1 MVQADPAVKEEE
13 GYKNVKVSNM
23 EIDIKNKDETH
34 MTFVLEGVDD
44 AFVNAIRRVATV
56 EVPTMAIETV
66 EILKNDAKIFDEALA
81 HRLGL
86 VPLTT
91 DIDSMVIASECDCE
105 DGCPRCSVSLLLKEI
120 GPKTVYS
127 GDLKS
132 QDPEVVP
139 YYDTIPLLKLK
150 EGQEVELIAVANLGK
165 GLDHAKWEPTTAC
178 AYSYYPKITIDTEK
192 CETCGLCASECPRGV
207 YEFDEKKNLIKVVDI
222 ENCSMCKT
230 CVRGCPSEAITVEGE
245 EGKYIFIIETD
256 GSLPP
261 EEVLTRACDILSE
274 KSNKILEFIK

>member
-1 MVQADPAVKEEE
+1 
-13 GYKNVKVSNM
+13 M
-23 EIDIKNKDETH
+23 EIDIKKKDENFLLFTI
-34 MTFVLEGVDD
+34 EGVDD
-44 AFVNAIRRVATV
+44 AFINAIRRISTV

-91 DIDSMVIASECDCE
+91 DVDSMVLASECDCE
-105 DGCPRCSVSLLLKEI
+105 EDNCSRCSVSLLLKEK

-139 YYDTIPLLKLK
+139 CNDTIPLLKLK
-150 EGQEVELIAVANLGK
+150 EGEEVELIAIAQLGL
-165 GLDHAKWEPTTAC
+165 GLEHAKWQPTTAC
-178 AYSYYPKITIDTEK
+178 VYKYYPKITIDTET
-192 CETCGLCASECPRGV
+192 CEACGLCASECPRGV
-207 YEFDEKKNLIKVVDI
+207 YEFDEKKDLVKVVDL

-230 CVRGCPSEAITVEGE
+230 CVRGCTTDSITVEGQ
-245 EGKYIFIIETD
+245 EGKYIFRIETD
-256 GSLPP
+256 GSLSP
-261 EEVLTRACDILSE
+261 EEVLKRACDILSD
-274 KSNKILEFIK
+274 KSNEVIEFCK

>member
-1 MVQADPAVKEEE
+1 
-13 GYKNVKVSNM
+13 M
-23 EIDIKNKDETH
+23 EIDIKKKDENFLLFTI
-34 MTFVLEGVDD
+34 EGVNDT
-44 AFVNAIRRVATV
+44 FMNAIRRIATV

-91 DIDSMVIASECDCE
+91 DIDSMVLASECDCE
-105 DGCPRCSVSLLLKEI
+105 ETCPRCSVSLLLKEK

-150 EGQEVELIAVANLGK
+150 EGEEVELIAIAKLGL
-165 GLDHAKWEPTTAC
+165 GLEHAKWEPTTSC
-178 AYSYYPKITIDTEK
+178 AYKYYPQITIDNEK

-207 YEFDEKKNLIKVVDI
+207 YEFDEKKNLIKVVDL

-230 CVRGCPSEAITVEGE
+230 CVRGCPSNSITVEGQ
-245 EGKYIFIIETD
+245 EGKYIFRIETD
-256 GSLPP
+256 GSLSP
-261 EEVLTRACDILSE
+261 EEVLKRASDILSD
-274 KSNKILEFIK
+274 KSDKIIEFCK

>member
-1 MVQADPAVKEEE
+1 
-13 GYKNVKVSNM
+13 M
-23 EIDIKNKDETH
+23 EIDIKKKDENFLLFTI
-34 MTFVLEGVDD
+34 EGVND
-44 AFVNAIRRVATV
+44 AFINAIRRISTV

-91 DIDSMVIASECDCE
+91 DIPSMVMASECDCE
-105 DGCPRCSVSLLLKEI
+105 ESCPSCSVSLLLKEK

-132 QDPEVVP
+132 QDPQVVP

-150 EGQEVELIAVANLGK
+150 EGEEVELIAIAKLGQ
-165 GLDHAKWEPTTAC
+165 GLEHAKWEPTTAC
-178 AYSYYPKITIDTEK
+178 AYKYYPQIIIDINK
-192 CETCGLCASECPRGV
+192 CEQCGLCAKECPRGT
-207 YEFDEKKNLIKVVDI
+207 YEFDEKENIIKVVDL

-230 CVRGCPSEAITVEGE
+230 CVRGCTANAVTVEGQE
-245 EGKYIFIIETD
+245 NKYIFRIETD
-256 GSLPP
+256 GSLSP
-261 EEVLTRACDILSE
+261 EEVLKRACDILSDKSE
-274 KSNKILEFIK
+274 KIIEFCK